1 MFNNHNHRGANFYL
15 GISLLVALYYG
26 FCFYYFVFNQEYIVQ
41 DDARQHVVW
50 LQRFVDA
57 DLFPDDL
64 IANYFSGL
72 APIGFKYLYFLV
84 AKLGLEPILLAK
96 LLPPVLAIITTIY
109 LYLFTLQIFPK
120 PLAGC
125 ISSLLINQLLW
136 LNDDL
141 VSATPR
147 AFIYPLFA
155 AFLYYL
161 SLYSLIPCGILML
174 LQGLFYPHIVL
185 VEMAILS
192 LGLIRLKG
200 KLIINFTQQKQ
211 PYIWW
216 IVGLMITA
224 IALYPLTEKPP
235 ELATTVTA
243 AQMRQMPEFNLGGRS
258 PFFGVGWLKYWFTGS
273 SGLALPLFP
282 TIVWTGLALPWL
294 LTKRLSITKLITPKI
309 NILTRVIIASLLMF
323 TLAHLLLP
331 KLHLPSRYTY
341 HTIQFV
347 LAVSAGIVLT
357 IWVDLART
365 WLKNKQQ
372 FNLVEKAQIALVT
385 LFWLTVIIIPGI
397 PYISTAWFQDWQI
410 GTAPEIYQYLAQQPK
425 DILVASLSKEVNNI
439 PAFAQR
445 SILVGDEFAMA
456 YHPAYHQQIQQ
467 RTVDLL
473 QAQYSPELKVLQSF
487 IRQYDVDYLLL
498 DDNAFTANYLSSK
511 GWLINSSWSEQ
522 TQKAIAQLKSKC
534 PPALREIAPACS
546 VVSSKTL
553 KLLKSSCILQPFSDR
568 VGWLEE
574 GNPTTVKDRRSYLP
588 SASES
593 VAASK

>member
-1 MFNNHNHRGANFYL
+1 MLNNHNHRGANFCL
-15 GISLLVALYYG
+15 GISLLVPLYYG

-50 LQRFVDA
+50 LQKYIDPN
-57 DLFPDDL
+57 LFPDDL

-72 APIGFKYLYFLV
+72 APIGFKYLYFLL

-96 LLPPVLAIITTIY
+96 LLPPILATITTIY
-109 LYLFTLQIFPK
+109 IYLFTLQIFPQ

-161 SLYSLIPCGILML
+161 SLNSLITCAILML
-174 LQGLFYPHIVL
+174 LQGIFYPHIVL
-185 VEMAILS
+185 VEMVVLS
-192 LGLIRLKG
+192 LGLIKLQG
-200 KLIINFTQQKQ
+200 KSFISFTNQKQ

-224 IALYPLTEKPP
+224 IALYPLTQKPP

-273 SGLALPLFP
+273 SGLTLPLFP
-282 TIVWTGLALPWL
+282 TIVWTAIALPWL
-294 LTKRLSITKLITPKI
+294 LTKRLSITRLITNKI

-323 TLAHLLLP
+323 SLAHLLLP

-347 LAVSAGIVLT
+347 LVISTGIVLT
-357 IWVDLART
+357 IWVDLARK
-365 WLKNKQQ
+365 WLKNKRQ
-372 FNLVEKAQIALVT
+372 FNLIEKAKIVFVT
-385 LFWLTVIIIPGI
+385 LFALVVIIIPGI

-425 DILVASLSKEVNNI
+425 DILVASLSTEANNI

-467 RTVDLL
+467 RTIDLL
-473 QAQYSPELKVLQSF
+473 QAQYSPELEVLQSF
-487 IRQYDVDYLLL
+487 IQQYDVDYLLL
-498 DDNAFTANYLSSK
+498 DDNAFNADYLTNK
-511 GWLINSSWSEQ
+511 GWLINSSWSEH
-522 TQKAIAQLKSKC
+522 TQKAIAQLKSPR
-534 PPALREIAPACS
+534 PPAAIAIVPSCT
-546 VVSSKTL
+546 VVSSQNL
-553 KLLKSSCILQPFSDR
+553 DLLTSSCILGQAQTDKISQPK
-568 VGWLEE
+568 LTL
-574 GNPTTVKDRRSYLP
+574 N
-588 SASES
+588 
-593 VAASK
+593 

>member
-1 MFNNHNHRGANFYL
+1 MLNHHNYRGANFGL
-15 GISLLVALYYG
+15 GISLLIPLYYG

-50 LQRFVDA
+50 LQRFIDGE
-57 DLFPDDL
+57 LFPDDL

-72 APIGFKYLYFLV
+72 APVGFKYLYFLL

-96 LLPPVLAIITTIY
+96 LLPPVLAVITTIY

-120 PLAGC
+120 PLGGL

-161 SLYSLIPCGILML
+161 SLDALIPCGILML
-174 LQGLFYPHIVL
+174 FQGLFYPHIVL
-185 VEMAILS
+185 VEMAMLS
-192 LGLIRLKG
+192 LGLLRLIKLKG
-200 KLIINFTQQKQ
+200 KLIINFAQQKR
-211 PYIWW
+211 PYILW
-216 IVGLMITA
+216 IMGLMITA
-224 IALYPLTEKPP
+224 IALYPLTHKPP

-258 PFFGVGWLKYWFTGS
+258 PFFGVGWFKYWFAGS
-273 SGLALPLFP
+273 SGLTLPLFP
-282 TIVWTGLALPWL
+282 TLVWTGIALPWL
-294 LTKRLSITKLITPKI
+294 LTKKQAVAQLITPKI
-309 NILTRVIIASLLMF
+309 NILTRVILASLLMF

-347 LAVSAGIVLT
+347 LAVAAGIVLS
-357 IWVDLART
+357 IWVGLAQT
-365 WLKNKQQ
+365 WFKNKRQ
-372 FNLVEKAQIALVT
+372 FNLVEQAKIALVI
-385 LFWLTVIIIPGI
+385 LFSLTVIIIPGI
-397 PYISTAWFQDWQI
+397 PYVSRAWFQDWQI
-410 GTAPEIYQYLAQQPK
+410 GTAREIYQYLARQPK
-425 DILVASLSKEVNNI
+425 DILIASLSTEVNNI
-439 PAFAQR
+439 PAFTQR

-473 QAQYSPELKVLQSF
+473 QAQYSPELQVLQSF
-487 IRQYDVDYLLL
+487 LRQYDVDYLLL
-498 DDNAFTANYLSSK
+498 DDNAFTADYLANK

-522 TQKAIAQLKSKC
+522 TQKAIAQLKSAQ
-534 PPALREIAPACS
+534 PPALISTLPSCV
-546 VVSSKTL
+546 VVSSQNL
-553 KLLKSSCILQPFSDR
+553 NLFASSCIL
-568 VGWLEE
+568 GL
-574 GNPTTVKDRRSYLP
+574 
-588 SASES
+588 
-593 VAASK
+593 

>member
-1 MFNNHNHRGANFYL
+1 MLNNHNCRGTNFYL
-15 GISLLVALYYG
+15 GISLLVTLYYG

-50 LQRFVDA
+50 LQKFVDA
-57 DLFPDDL
+57 ELFPDDL

-72 APIGFKYLYFLV
+72 APIGFKYFYFV
-84 AKLGLEPILLAK
+84 AVKLGLEPILLAK
-96 LLPPVLAIITTIY
+96 LLPPVLATITTIY

-120 PLAGC
+120 PLGGC

-161 SLYSLIPCGILML
+161 SVDSLIPCGILML
-174 LQGLFYPHIVL
+174 LQGLFYPHIL
-185 VEMAILS
+185 LIELAILS
-192 LGLIRLKG
+192 LGLISLRG

-216 IVGLMITA
+216 LIGLIITA
-224 IALYPLTEKPP
+224 IALYPMTQKPP

-243 AQMRQMPEFNLGGRS
+243 AQMRYMPEFNLGGRS
-258 PFFGVGWLKYWFTGS
+258 PFFGVGGLKYWFTGS

-282 TIVWTGLALPWL
+282 TIVWTGIALPWW
-294 LTKRLSITKLITPKI
+294 LTKKRSIAQLITLKI
-309 NILTRVIIASLLMF
+309 NILTRIIMASLLMF

-347 LAVSAGIVLT
+347 LAVSTGIVVT

-365 WLKNKQQ
+365 WLKSKRQ
-372 FNLVEKAQIALVT
+372 FDLVEKTKIALVT
-385 LFWLTVIIIPGI
+385 LFSLAVIIIPGI
-397 PYISTAWFQDWQI
+397 PYISTTWFQDWQI
-410 GTAPEIYQYLAQQPK
+410 GTAPEIYRYLAQQPK
-425 DILVASLSKEVNNI
+425 DILVASLSTEVNNI

-473 QAQYSPELKVLQSF
+473 QAQYSPELKILQF
-487 IRQYDVDYLLL
+487 FLRQYNVDYLLL
-498 DDNAFTANYLSSK
+498 DDNAFNVDYLTNK

-522 TQKAIAQLKSKC
+522 TQKAIAQLKSAQ
-534 PPALREIAPACS
+534 PPALIAILPSCV
-546 VVSSKTL
+546 VVSSKNL
-553 KLLKSSCILQPFSDR
+553 NLLASSCILGQTQAD
-568 VGWLEE
+568 
-574 GNPTTVKDRRSYLP
+574 NPNPY
-588 SASES
+588 
-593 VAASK
+593 

>member
-1 MFNNHNHRGANFYL
+1 MLNNHNHRGANLYL
-15 GISLLVALYYG
+15 GVSLLVTLYYG

-72 APIGFKYLYFLV
+72 APIGFKWFYLLL
-84 AKLGLEPILLAK
+84 AKLGLEPLLVAK
-96 LLPPVLAIITTIY
+96 LLPPVLATITTIY

-125 ISSLLINQLLW
+125 LSSLLINQLLW

-141 VSATPR
+141 VSGTPR

-161 SLYSLIPCGILML
+161 SLDSLIPCGILML
-174 LQGLFYPHIVL
+174 LQGLFYPHIL
-185 VEMAILS
+185 LIEMAILS
-192 LGLIRLKG
+192 LGLIRLRG
-200 KLIINFTQQKQ
+200 KFIINLTNQKQ

-216 IVGLMITA
+216 IVGLMITT
-224 IALYPLTEKPP
+224 IALYPLTQKSP

-273 SGLALPLFP
+273 SGLTLPLFP
-282 TIVWTGLALPWL
+282 TIVWTGLILPWL
-294 LTKRLSITKLITPKI
+294 LIKRSSITQLITPKI
-309 NILTRVIIASLLMF
+309 NILTRVTIASLLMF
-323 TLAHLLLP
+323 ILAHLLLP

-347 LAVSAGIVLT
+347 LAVSTGIVLT
-357 IWVDLART
+357 IWVDLARK
-365 WLKNKQQ
+365 WLKNKRQ
-372 FNLVEKAQIALVT
+372 FNLLEKVKIALVT
-385 LFWLTVIIIPGI
+385 LFSLTVIIVPGI
-397 PYISTAWFQDWQI
+397 PYISTTWFQDWQI

-425 DILVASLSKEVNNI
+425 DVLVASLSREVNNI
-439 PAFAQR
+439 PAFTLR
-445 SILVGDEFAMA
+445 SILIGDEFAMA

-487 IRQYDVDYLLL
+487 IRQYNVDYLLL
-498 DDNAFTANYLSSK
+498 DDHAFTADYLPNK

-522 TQKAIAQLKSKC
+522 TQKAIAQLKSKKYS
-534 PPALREIAPACS
+534 PALKEVVPACS

-553 KLLKSSCILQPFSDR
+553 KLLKSSCILQPFS
-568 VGWLEE
+568 VE
-574 GNPTTVKDRRSYLP
+574 
-588 SASES
+588 
-593 VAASK
+593 

>member
-1 MFNNHNHRGANFYL
+1 MLNNHNLRGANFWM

-26 FCFYYFVFNQEYIVQ
+26 FCFYYLVFNQEYIIQ

-57 DLFPDDL
+57 DLFPADL
-64 IANYFSGL
+64 IANYFFGL
-72 APIGFKYLYFLV
+72 APIGFKWFYLLL
-84 AKLGLEPILLAK
+84 AKLGLEPLLIAK
-96 LLPPVLAIITTIY
+96 LVPPVLATITTIY
-109 LYLFTLQIFPK
+109 IYLFTLQIFPQ

-125 ISSLLINQLLW
+125 ISSILINQLLW

-161 SLYSLIPCGILML
+161 SLDSLILCGILML
-174 LQGLFYPHIVL
+174 LQGLFYPHILL

-192 LGLIRLKG
+192 LGLIRG
-200 KLIINFTQQKQ
+200 KFMINLTNQKQ

-216 IVGLMITA
+216 ITGFIITA
-224 IALYPLTEKPP
+224 IALYPLTQKPA

-258 PFFGVGWLKYWFTGS
+258 PFFGVGWLKYWFSGS

-294 LTKRLSITKLITPKI
+294 LTKRILGTQLITNKI

-347 LAVSAGIVLT
+347 LAVSTGIVLT
-357 IWVDLART
+357 IWIDIARK
-365 WLKNKQQ
+365 WLKNKRQ
-372 FNLVEKAQIALVT
+372 FNPVEKAKIVLVT
-385 LFWLTVIIIPGI
+385 LFSLTVIIVPGI
-397 PYISTAWFQDWQI
+397 PYISVTWFQAWQI
-410 GTAPEIYQYLAQQPK
+410 GTVPEIYQYLAQQPK
-425 DILVASLSKEVNNI
+425 DILVASLSTEVNNI
-439 PAFAQR
+439 PAFTQR

-473 QAQYSPELKVLQSF
+473 QAQYSAELKVLQSF
-487 IRQYDVDYLLL
+487 IRQYNVDYLLL
-498 DDNAFTANYLSSK
+498 DDHAFDADYLANK

-522 TQKAIAQLKSKC
+522 TQKAIAQLKSKY
-534 PPALREIAPACS
+534 PPALKQTVPACS

-553 KLLKSSCILQPFSDR
+553 KLLKSSCILQSFS
-568 VGWLEE
+568 VE
-574 GNPTTVKDRRSYLP
+574 
-588 SASES
+588 
-593 VAASK
+593 

>member
-1 MFNNHNHRGANFYL
+1 MLNNHNHRGVNFSL
-15 GISLLVALYYG
+15 AISLLIALYYG

-72 APIGFKYLYFLV
+72 APIGFKYLYFWA
-84 AKLGLEPILLAK
+84 AKFGLEPILFAK

-109 LYLFTLQIFPK
+109 LYLFTLQIFPM

-161 SLYSLIPCGILML
+161 SLNSLISCGILML

-185 VEMAILS
+185 VEVAILS
-192 LGLIRLKG
+192 LRLIKLKG
-200 KLIINFTQQKQ
+200 KLNISFTKQKQ

-216 IVGLMITA
+216 IVGLIMTA
-224 IALYPLTEKPP
+224 IALYPLTQKPP

-282 TIVWTGLALPWL
+282 TIVWAGIALPWL
-294 LTKRLSITKLITPKI
+294 LTKKRSVAQLITPKI
-309 NILTRVIIASLLMF
+309 NILTRVTIASLLMF

-341 HTIQFV
+341 HTLQFV
-347 LAVSAGIVLT
+347 LAVSTGIVLS

-372 FNLVEKAQIALVT
+372 LNLVEKAKIALVA
-385 LFWLTVIIIPGI
+385 LFALTVIIIPGI
-397 PYISTAWFQDWQI
+397 PYISAAWFQDWQI

-425 DILVASLSKEVNNI
+425 DTLVASLSKEVNNI

-445 SILVGDEFAMA
+445 SILVGDEFALA
-456 YHPAYHQQIQQ
+456 YHPTYHQQIQQ

-473 QAQYSPELKVLQSF
+473 QAQYAPELKVLQSF
-487 IRQYDVDYLLL
+487 IRQYHVDYLLL
-498 DDNAFTANYLSSK
+498 DDNAFNSDYLANK
-511 GWLINSSWSEQ
+511 GWLINSSWSKQ
-522 TQKAIAQLKSKC
+522 TQKAIAQLKVKSAQ
-534 PPALREIAPACS
+534 PPALISTLPSCV
-546 VVSSKTL
+546 VVSSQNL
-553 KLLKSSCILQPFSDR
+553 NLLASSCILGQTQADKGAKLLAISQ
-568 VGWLEE
+568 
-574 GNPTTVKDRRSYLP
+574 
-588 SASES
+588 SEH
-593 VAASK
+593 

>member
-1 MFNNHNHRGANFYL
+1 MLNHHNYRGANFGL
-15 GISLLVALYYG
+15 GISLLIPLYYG

-50 LQRFVDA
+50 LQRFIDGE
-57 DLFPDDL
+57 LFPDDL

-72 APIGFKYLYFLV
+72 APVGFKYLYFLL

-96 LLPPVLAIITTIY
+96 LLPPVLAVITTIY

-120 PLAGC
+120 PLGGL

-136 LNDDL
+136 RNDDL

-161 SLYSLIPCGILML
+161 SLDALIPCGILML
-174 LQGLFYPHIVL
+174 FQGLFYPHIVL
-185 VEMAILS
+185 VEMAMLS
-192 LGLIRLKG
+192 LGLLRLIKLKG
-200 KLIINFTQQKQ
+200 KLIINFAQQKR
-211 PYIWW
+211 PYILW
-216 IVGLMITA
+216 IMGLMITA
-224 IALYPLTEKPP
+224 IALYPLTHKPP

-258 PFFGVGWLKYWFTGS
+258 PFFGVGWFKYWFAGS
-273 SGLALPLFP
+273 SGLTLPLFP
-282 TIVWTGLALPWL
+282 TLVWTGIALPWL
-294 LTKRLSITKLITPKI
+294 LTKKQAVAQLITPKI
-309 NILTRVIIASLLMF
+309 NILTRVILASLLMF

-347 LAVSAGIVLT
+347 LAVAAGIVLS
-357 IWVDLART
+357 IWVGLAQT
-365 WLKNKQQ
+365 WFKNKRQ
-372 FNLVEKAQIALVT
+372 FNLVEQAKIALVI
-385 LFWLTVIIIPGI
+385 LFSLTVIIIPGI
-397 PYISTAWFQDWQI
+397 PYVSRAWFQDWQI
-410 GTAPEIYQYLAQQPK
+410 GTAREIYQYLARQPK
-425 DILVASLSKEVNNI
+425 DILIASLSTEVNNI
-439 PAFAQR
+439 PAFTQR

-473 QAQYSPELKVLQSF
+473 QAQYSPELQVLQSF
-487 IRQYDVDYLLL
+487 LRQYDVDYLLL
-498 DDNAFTANYLSSK
+498 DDNAFTADYLANK

-522 TQKAIAQLKSKC
+522 TQKAIAQLKSAQ
-534 PPALREIAPACS
+534 PPALISTLPSCV
-546 VVSSKTL
+546 VVSSQNL
-553 KLLKSSCILQPFSDR
+553 NLFASSCIL
-568 VGWLEE
+568 GL
-574 GNPTTVKDRRSYLP
+574 
-588 SASES
+588 
-593 VAASK
+593 